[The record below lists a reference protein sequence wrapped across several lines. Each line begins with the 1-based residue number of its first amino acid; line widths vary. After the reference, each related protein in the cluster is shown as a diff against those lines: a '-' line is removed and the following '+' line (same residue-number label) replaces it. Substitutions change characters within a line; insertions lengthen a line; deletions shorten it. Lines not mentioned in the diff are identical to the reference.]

1 MRRRPQSAGLFL
13 IKTAMQR
20 RNFLALLATLPMT
33 LKAQSSFD
41 DLQAEA
47 RRRTAVFLAQLNQ
60 MAINQPKPIY
70 FNAAD
75 PVFGAANAKRTVLVF
90 TDFNCPYCRKID
102 AVIQQVAREEE
113 VRFVLKW
120 QTMMADSSAAA
131 ASYALQVWRTARPQY
146 LQIHTALMQAPLPIT
161 PQALRNIAQRSKT
174 EHLLTLAE
182 SETLTA
188 SVDLGKQ
195 LRIFATPSMLIGN
208 RIISGMTDAATLK
221 STIRQWPSSA

>member
-1 MRRRPQSAGLFL
+1 
-13 IKTAMQR
+13 MQR
-20 RNFLALLATLPMT
+20 RSFLALLAGLPMIVRAQAT
-33 LKAQSSFD
+33 LD

-47 RRRTAVFLAQLNQ
+47 RRRTGIFLAQVNK
-60 MAINQPKPIY
+60 MASDQPAATY

-75 PVFGAANAKRTVLVF
+75 PVFGAQKAKRTVLVF

-102 AVIQQVAREEE
+102 ATLQQVAREGE

-120 QTMMADSSAAA
+120 QAIMADSSAAA
-131 ASYALQVWRTARPQY
+131 ANYAMHVWRTARPQY
-146 LQIHTALMQAPLPIT
+146 PDIHAALMQAPLPIT
-161 PQALRNIAQRSKT
+161 QQAMRDIARHSKT
-174 EHLLTLAE
+174 EHLLDLTEPEALA
-182 SETLTA
+182 A

-221 STIRQWPSSA
+221 STIKQWPSGG